1 MSIDSLLEEALT
13 LYNKNKF
20 DSALKVL
27 QKIKVNDYKSYLL
40 LGMIYFSQNK
50 IDLSEQYLNSANT
63 LYDGHPIILH
73 YRAIV
78 NRIKGNNV
86 QAKSD
91 LLKAIKI
98 DNRIESM
105 SELGRIFLDEN
116 NLKEA
121 QKYFEMALKIDV
133 NHKKTNLRLGNMY
146 MKVNDYKK
154 GLRYIRAGTGMIRFK
169 DKNFEII

>member
-1 MSIDSLLEEALT
+1 MNINNLLEKALS

-20 DSALKVL
+20 DSSLKVL

-40 LGMIYFSQNK
+40 LGMVYFSQNK
-50 IDLSEQYLNSANT
+50 IDFSEKYLNLANK
-63 LYDGHPIILH
+63 LHDGHPIILH

-78 NRIKGNNV
+78 NRINGNIT

-91 LLKAIKI
+91 LIKAIKI

-116 NLKEA
+116 NFKEA
-121 QKYFEMALKIDV
+121 QKYFEMVLKIDAK
-133 NHKKTNLRLGNMY
+133 HKKTNLRLGNMY
-146 MKVNDYKK
+146 MKINDVKK
-154 GLRYIRAGTGMIRFK
+154 GLRYIRVGTGIIRFNN
-169 DKNFEII
+169 KNFEII